1 MAKSNVPDAFDFPEF
16 DVEVDE
22 KALERAS
29 LNETMRPFVAR
40 HEQSK
45 YELVAEETS
54 TGKEAVEANLNGLKA
69 LLKEEGLVKSESD
82 KDVNASYMMA
92 LAIGIGNLYSKGYGR
107 SQKSVKVKPQKNPF
121 KESKIADF
129 KLNIKKETVD
139 EILGDYPP
147 KDGESETPYY
157 KFKTSGVSKYDI
169 QSTKYNLLNHA
180 YLQLSVPG
188 ERESEDDKQKRLV
201 KVQDILKEMGKF
213 NPAAHLSE
221 IKREVKQEIHFE
233 NVRKMNS
240 SMKVDIDFV
249 TAPIL
254 GSKMPDAND
263 KVQLLKSLGNHAYG
277 TQACSRTLYRV
288 YEAARATICA
298 RELSDQGA
306 YDLMSFILSGEIL
319 AHMENAQRTNVPF
332 KKSWYTSQMN
342 FTKTE
347 STSDVI
353 NQLKRLLGA
362 RPHTANNHIA
372 KISNLVHK
380 KNRNLPPKERD
391 FMIRYEEREY
401 IQALLQ
407 HWYPEYYVTAKQRY
421 EAIIET
427 ASNLDVEPDTPM
439 IVYSNICSDL
449 LRGVTPRPAANAG
462 GAAVVNAFETTMTEE
477 SLVDELREENR
488 ETREMLE
495 MNTMPSEINAFEGNG
510 NKFKNNT
517 PNAPPSKPKL
527 PAGFKIPPHLQGCCV
542 SCAKSDHRF
551 SDCVEYPNLKLA
563 ERECSYCGGYHYGTC
578 NNQKSNVMALEH
590 SGHSEEPNP
599 KSDALVYHPEQNPTA

>member
-1 MAKSNVPDAFDFPEF
+1 MARSNVPDAFDFPEF

-45 YELVAEETS
+45 YEIVTEES
-54 TGKEAVEANLNGLKA
+54 SAGKETVKANLDELKA
-69 LLKEEGLVKSESD
+69 LLKGEGLVPSDTD
-82 KDVNASYMMA
+82 KDTNASYMMA
-92 LAIGIGNLYSKGYGR
+92 MAIGIGNLYSKGYGR

-121 KESKIADF
+121 KQSKIADF
-129 KLNIKKETVD
+129 ELDITRETVND
-139 EILGDYPP
+139 ILGDYPP
-147 KDGESETPYY
+147 KEGESPTQYY
-157 KFKTSGVSKYDI
+157 KFKTSGVSNYDI
-169 QSTKYNLLNHA
+169 QSTRYNLLNHA
-180 YLQLSVPG
+180 YLQLNVPG
-188 ERESEDDKQKRLV
+188 VKESEEEQRKRLD
-201 KVQDILKEMGKF
+201 KVTEILKEMSKF

-221 IKREVKQEIHFE
+221 IKKEVKQEIHFE
-233 NVRKMNS
+233 NVRKMTS
-240 SMKVDIDFV
+240 SMKVDIDYV
-249 TAPIL
+249 TEPVL

-277 TQACSRTLYRV
+277 TQSCSRTLYRV

-298 RELSDQGA
+298 KELSDQGA

-353 NQLKRLLGA
+353 NQLKRLVGS
-362 RPHTANNHIA
+362 RPYTANNHIA

-380 KNRNLPPKERD
+380 KNRNLPPKEKN

-401 IQALLQ
+401 IQALLS

-427 ASNLDVEPDTPM
+427 ANNLNVEPDSPM

-449 LRGVTPRPAANAG
+449 LRGVTPRPAG
-462 GAAVVNAFETTMTEE
+462 GSAVVNAFETTITEE

-488 ETREMLE
+488 ENREMLE

-517 PNAPPSKPKL
+517 PNAPPVKLTKL

-551 SDCVEYPNLKLA
+551 SDCAEYPNFKLN

-578 NNQKSNVMALEH
+578 NNQKANVMAFEH

-599 KSDALVYHPEQNPTA
+599 KTDATVYHPEQNPSA